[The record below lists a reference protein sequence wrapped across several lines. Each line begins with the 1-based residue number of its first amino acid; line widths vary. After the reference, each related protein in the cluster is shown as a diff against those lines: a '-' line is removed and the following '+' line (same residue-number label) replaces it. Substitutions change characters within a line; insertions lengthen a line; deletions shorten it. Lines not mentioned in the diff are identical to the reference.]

1 MADTTRSPLKDKPLR
16 LPGQSLEEEFRSLWG
31 DKIETPLV
39 MALVYVIFAGLEWWR
54 YFSDMNPHPVI
65 FSLAAAGV
73 AAFVG
78 WRFVRLRPR
87 LRALR
92 LGIDGEKA
100 VGQFLERL
108 RDRGYHVFHDVVAPG
123 FNVDH
128 VLVGS
133 AGVFAVETKTWSKP
147 LHADARIKVEGDR
160 LLVAGQ
166 EPDRNP
172 IVQARAQAAW
182 LKTLLAESTG
192 RTHDVFPVVL
202 FPGWFVESSQGA
214 RSVWVLEPKA
224 LPAFLEREPVRL
236 STEEASLAAF
246 HLSRFI
252 RSAERQR

>member
-1 MADTTRSPLKDKPLR
+1 M
-16 LPGQSLEEEFRSLWG
+16 
-31 DKIETPLV
+31 
-39 MALVYVIFAGLEWWR
+39 
-54 YFSDMNPHPVI
+54 
-65 FSLAAAGV
+65 FSLAAAV
-73 AAFVG
+73 MVLFAA
-78 WRFVRLRPR
+78 WRVFRLRPK

-108 RDRGYHVFHDVVAPG
+108 RDRGYQVFHDVVAPG
-123 FNVDH
+123 FNIDH

-133 AGVFAVETKTWSKP
+133 AGIFAGETKTWSKP

-160 LLVAGQ
+160 LLVAGK

-202 FPGWFVESSQGA
+202 FPGWFVEPSQGA
-214 RSVWVLEPKA
+214 RPVWVLEPKA

-246 HLSRFI
+246 HLSRLI